1 MGLAVGVSAGLSE
14 AVASAVG
21 LSEGLAVG
29 VSMGLSEAVASGVGR
44 TGEIWTPVEAEKLF
58 EASTA
63 RTK

>member
-1 MGLAVGVSAGLSE
+1 MGLSE

-21 LSEGLAVG
+21 LSAGLSEAVAVG
-29 VSMGLSEAVASGVGR
+29 VSMGLSEGVASGVGR